1 MKFPAALQ
9 RVIAGEVAKA
19 VAAQEA
25 TRTRTTPA
33 DTTGKGAAGKPD
45 LRTAIGLRM
54 KSLWMHHPMHA
65 AKSDASTQAWVKK
78 SASAFE
84 SVFGQGG
91 SLLAQEYSSEIIEL
105 LRPRTVLL
113 RAGARKET
121 YNGKLNIG
129 RLNGGAVAE
138 FVAEGQA
145 PKTSKVETG
154 AVILGSHKLMG
165 IYEPSN
171 DLLRNPS
178 LDSAG
183 LLADDLL
190 SAVGVAADKA
200 GVLGDGTGP
209 NPLGI
214 TKQVKASNKV
224 AGVAITQ
231 ANRDNVITF
240 VDTMEQR
247 VKASNLVLEG
257 NQPFWSFSSAVETAL
272 KGLRFDSGG
281 FIYRDQLD
289 QGKLNGKPVHVTEAY
304 GDNLFLFGLA
314 SQIYFGMDTKAG
326 DIILDMAQPHFA
338 EDLTMIKAIMYV
350 DWQLR
355 HNTAVSYS
363 DDVTLS

>member
-1 MKFPAALQ
+1 
-9 RVIAGEVAKA
+9 
-19 VAAQEA
+19 
-25 TRTRTTPA
+25 
-33 DTTGKGAAGKPD
+33 
-45 LRTAIGLRM
+45 
-54 KSLWMHHPMHA
+54 MHA
-65 AKSDASTQAWVKK
+65 SKSDAAMHAWVKK
-78 SASAFE
+78 NASAFE

-91 SLLAQEYSSEIIEL
+91 SLLSQEYSTEIIEL

-129 RLNGGAVAE
+129 RLNGGATAE
-138 FVAEGQA
+138 FVAEGKGPTA
-145 PKTSKVETG
+145 SKVETG

-183 LLADDLL
+183 LLADDML
-190 SAVGVAADKA
+190 AAMGVASDKA
-200 GVLGDGTGP
+200 GFLGDGTGP

-231 ANRDNVITF
+231 SNRANVIKF
-240 VDTMEQR
+240 VDAMEQK
-247 VKASNLVLEG
+247 VKASNLELEV
-257 NQPFWSFSSAVETAL
+257 NQPFWSFSSAVESAL
-272 KGLRFDSGG
+272 KGLYFENGG
-281 FIYRDQLD
+281 WIFRNQLD

-304 GDNLFLFGLA
+304 GDKHFFFGLA

-350 DWQLR
+350 DWKLR
-355 HNTAVSYS
+355 HDTAVSYS
-363 DDVTLS
+363 DNVTLS